1 MWIENLRGAFRSL
14 RSTPGFSVT
23 AILSLAIG
31 IGGSVS
37 MFTVVNS
44 FLLKPLEYPDS
55 GRLVRVA
62 NADTRNDS
70 GTKGLLPL
78 QFTRWRKQVRSLDS
92 IAIVAPGVPANLTGT
107 GRPEKLGI
115 IRVSAEYFDTLRVQ
129 PQLGRWFRESEEQSA
144 APKVAILTDSF
155 WRGAFSARPDIIG
168 STILIDDVP
177 HEIVGVTPPDLR
189 LFRNM
194 E

>member
-44 FLLKPLEYPDS
+44 ILLKPLEYPDS

-70 GTKGLLPL
+70 GTKGLLPN
-78 QFTRWRKQVRSLDS
+78 SLGGES
-92 IAIVAPGVPANLTGT
+92 
-107 GRPEKLGI
+107 K
-115 IRVSAEYFDTLRVQ
+115 S
-129 PQLGRWFRESEEQSA
+129 GRWIRSRSR
-144 APKVAILTDSF
+144 AP
-155 WRGAFSARPDIIG
+155 ARPLTSPEPAGRNNWALSAYRPSI
-168 STILIDDVP
+168 SIL
-177 HEIVGVTPPDLR
+177 
-189 LFRNM
+189 
-194 E
+194 

>member
-44 FLLKPLEYPDS
+44 IPLKPSNIRTPAGS
-55 GRLVRVA
+55 RVK

-70 GTKGLLPL
+70 GANGLLPL
-78 QFTRWRKQVRSLDS
+78 HGLPREPIAYLNQSPRS
-92 IAIVAPGVPANLTGT
+92 
-107 GRPEKLGI
+107 R
-115 IRVSAEYFDTLRVQ
+115 
-129 PQLGRWFRESEEQSA
+129 SA
-144 APKVAILTDSF
+144 AFCSIS
-155 WRGAFSARPDIIG
+155 R
-168 STILIDDVP
+168 TIWFASRTQTVDDP
-177 HEIVGVTPPDLR
+177 FLRCPVTR
-189 LFRNM
+189 
-194 E
+194 

>member
-44 FLLKPLEYPDS
+44 ILLKPLEYPDS
-55 GRLVRVA
+55 GRLVRVK

-70 GTKGLLPL
+70 GANGLLPL
-78 QFTRWRKQVRSLDS
+78 HGLPREPIAYLNQSPRS
-92 IAIVAPGVPANLTGT
+92 
-107 GRPEKLGI
+107 R
-115 IRVSAEYFDTLRVQ
+115 
-129 PQLGRWFRESEEQSA
+129 SA
-144 APKVAILTDSF
+144 AFCSIS
-155 WRGAFSARPDIIG
+155 R
-168 STILIDDVP
+168 TIWFASRTQTVDDP
-177 HEIVGVTPPDLR
+177 FLRCPVTR
-189 LFRNM
+189 
-194 E
+194 

>member
-44 FLLKPLEYPDS
+44 ILLKPLEYPDS
-55 GRLVRVA
+55 GRLVRVK

-70 GTKGLLPL
+70 GANGLLPL

-92 IAIVAPGVPANLTGT
+92 IALAGSAPPANLTGT
-107 GRPEKLGI
+107 GRHPRTGHYPHI
-115 IRVSAEYFDTLRVQ
+115 GRV
-129 PQLGRWFRESEEQSA
+129 FRY
-144 APKVAILTDSF
+144 
-155 WRGAFSARPDIIG
+155 
-168 STILIDDVP
+168 
-177 HEIVGVTPPDLR
+177 
-189 LFRNM
+189 
-194 E
+194 

>member
-44 FLLKPLEYPDS
+44 ILLKPLEYPDS
-55 GRLVRVA
+55 GRLVRVT

-70 GTKGLLPL
+70 GANGLLPL

-92 IAIVAPGVPANLTGT
+92 IALAGPAPPANLTGT
-107 GRPEKLGI
+107 GRPQELGI
-115 IRVSAEYFDTLRVQ
+115 IRISAEYFRY
-129 PQLGRWFRESEEQSA
+129 FES
-144 APKVAILTDSF
+144 
-155 WRGAFSARPDIIG
+155 
-168 STILIDDVP
+168 STPTRQMVP
-177 HEIVGVTPPDLR
+177 RI
-189 LFRNM
+189 
-194 E
+194 